1 MNISRIGRRP
11 TGGMRLV
18 ALASIMT
25 GSLIASGAWGQDCP
39 GGGGPCDEPHPTP
52 GCDNIGCCKAVCEAN
67 PACCS
72 KEWDEL
78 CVQLASKLCVAG
90 GADLCADGPVVELG
104 DTPFSTEDAATDGP
118 VHPECQY
125 DGQTYHDIWFNYI
138 ADFTGSLI
146 VTTCE
151 ELGGSADYD
160 TDLVVYDG
168 CDCDKLVL
176 LGCNDDDAKHPCGG
190 VPDHHSTV
198 TAPVTQGNCYK
209 IRLGGW
215 NEGNMG
221 TGVLHLAQA
230 DAPPENDSCASRVAI
245 GLGVTPFSTVNATTD
260 GTETPGDCGRF
271 GDEQVYQDIWYNY
284 TADFTGTLQITTCEQ
299 LGGSADYDTR
309 LAAYETCGC
318 PADNANFLGCND
330 DDLNNPCG
338 DGGGGFHSTL
348 EIPVTEGICYKIRVG
363 GFSDVEMGTGMLR
376 LQDALGN
383 PNCPGEGDCFEN
395 NGTPGCD
402 DAACCN
408 SVCADDPSCCDVV
421 WDQACA
427 DLAVVLCDPPAPTC
441 NVVGDPTLTQSRS
454 QQIVDATGIAC
465 QDGDTTS
472 PNRWARS
479 YDLSAIPG
487 TAGQDY
493 TVHCVE
499 VGIDVN
505 TGSSI
510 VGTVTIYQDLDE
522 GDPGLPDEDLH
533 VLGFKDLFIPSDAE
547 LEILVVSFD
556 PPIVVPAD
564 TVMVVELFVPQ
575 HTDGGVWPGSN
586 MAGED
591 ADTWIY
597 ADGNCGITQFTR
609 LSDLGFVM
617 HWVQNVIGTAGA
629 GEACPWDLD
638 DSGGVGIL
646 DLLALLTAWGPNPG
660 HPADFDNSGDVG
672 ILDLLT
678 LVVNW
683 GPCP

>member
-11 TGGMRLV
+11 AGRMRLAV
-18 ALASIMT
+18 LTAITT
-25 GSLIASGAWGQDCP
+25 GSLIASGALGQDCP

-52 GCDNIGCCKAVCEAN
+52 GCDNVACCEAVCAKN
-67 PACCS
+67 PFCCS
-72 KEWDEL
+72 DEWNEL
-78 CVQLASKLCVAG
+78 CVQLASKLCVVQG
-90 GADLCADGPVVELG
+90 SDQCADRPIVGLG

-118 VHPECQY
+118 AHPDDCQF
-125 DGQTYHDIWFNYI
+125 DGQTYHDIWYNYT

-168 CDCDKLVL
+168 CDCANLVL
-176 LGCNDDDAKHPCGG
+176 LGCNDDDAEHLCGG
-190 VPDHHSTV
+190 IPDHHSTV
-198 TAPVTQGNCYK
+198 NVPVTQGSCYK
-209 IRLGGW
+209 IRVGGW
-215 NEGNMG
+215 NEGNFG
-221 TGVLHLAQA
+221 TGVLHLAQG
-230 DAPPENDSCASRVAI
+230 DTPPENDSCASRPAI
-245 GLGVTPFSTVNATTD
+245 DLGDTPFSTVNATTD
-260 GTETPGDCGRF
+260 GPAHPGACEYDG
-271 GDEQVYQDIWYNY
+271 QTYHDIWFNY
-284 TADFTGTLQITTCEQ
+284 TADFSGTLTATTCEQ
-299 LGGSADYDTR
+299 LGGSADYDTD
-309 LAAYETCGC
+309 LVVYDGCDCG
-318 PADNANFLGCND
+318 NLVLLGCND
-330 DDLNNPCG
+330 DDAAHPCG
-338 DGGGGFHSTL
+338 QPPSYHSTVNV
-348 EIPVTEGICYKIRVG
+348 PVTKGNCYKVRVG
-363 GFSDVEMGTGMLR
+363 GWNPGNTGTGVLS
-376 LQDALGN
+376 LQNAGGF

-402 DAACCN
+402 DAICCN
-408 SVCADDPSCCDVV
+408 LVCADDLSCCEVV

-427 DLAVVLCDPPAPTC
+427 DLAAVLCDPPIQTC
-441 NVVGDPTLTQSRS
+441 DAVGDPTLTQSVS
-454 QQIVDATGIAC
+454 QKIVDAIGVAC
-465 QDGDTTS
+465 QDRGITF
-472 PNRWARS
+472 PNRWVRS
-479 YDLSAIPG
+479 YDLSAIPE

-505 TGSSI
+505 TGSDI
-510 VGTVTIYQDLDE
+510 VGTVTVYEDTNG
-522 GDPGLPDEDLH
+522 GDPFLPGVDLE
-533 VLGFKDLFIPSDAE
+533 VLGLKDLLIPSDAE

-575 HTDGGVWPGSN
+575 HTNGGVWPGSN
-586 MAGED
+586 MAGET

-597 ADGNCGITQFTR
+597 AENCGLTQFTT
-609 LSDLGFVM
+609 LSELGFVM

-646 DLLALLTAWGPNPG
+646 DLLALLAAWGANPQG
-660 HPADFDNSGDVG
+660 PPDFDNDGNVG

-678 LVVNW
+678 LLVNW